1 MDEHDNNKLNLLKY
15 LQLNK
20 NKNSNKFTPWTRLNP
35 ITKSG
40 SQFINLQ
47 SKELLHISNIRIIL
61 KSNDLSS
68 FLEKTLVI
76 RSYTF
81 CADLVIKFVAF
92 MEQHLFDG
100 SKITFDNKWIIPI
113 NLSLLL
119 ERTNGNL
126 ILGQY
131 KDIDQLFIKD
141 VDVDYYFE
149 IQTCN
154 YNETVCKNII
164 FFIIHYLLFIIYY

>member
-1 MDEHDNNKLNLLKY
+1 MNENDNNKLTQLKY
-15 LQLNK
+15 LKLNK
-20 NKNSNKFTPWTRLNP
+20 NKNHNKFTQWTRLNP
-35 ITKSG
+35 ITKSD
-40 SQFINLQ
+40 SQLSISESNL
-47 SKELLHISNIRIIL
+47 ETLHISNIRIII

-68 FLEKTLVI
+68 LLEKILVI

-81 CADLVIKFVAF
+81 CTDLVIKFAAF

-131 KDIDQLFIKD
+131 NGIDKLYIKD
-141 VDVDYYFE
+141 VAEADYYFE
-149 IQTCN
+149 IQTCS
-154 YNETVCKNII
+154 NII
-164 FFIIHYLLFIIYY
+164 EPVGKIFYYFIIFP